1 MSKRITLALC
11 AALLCTG
18 CMKALEEQ
26 TKSKEKPFSK
36 KTQAIDKMQEGDV
49 KVVQQGDNYVIGSAS
64 SVIDVYQEKLVEIHA
79 LHVDYAIKLF
89 RAQHDRYPK
98 DYDEFMSQIIKANQI
113 RLPVLPKG
121 MKYAYDEANHKL
133 VVVEDPQ
140 AEEAEVEQ

>member
-11 AALLCTG
+11 AALFCTG

-36 KTQAIDKMQEGDV
+36 KTQAIDKMQQGDV

-89 RAQHDRYPK
+89 RAQHDRYPE

-121 MKYAYDEANHKL
+121 MKYAYDEANRKL